1 MKKVFQNLKENTAKE
16 SVQEFKEKIKKAIR
30 NTALLGSNALLIGSA
45 ALIISGC
52 EGCEKKQ
59 NYQYVNELKK
69 TLSQTQVKLSD
80 KELLKCANL
89 ASMQKFTLSTNTMS
103 EIILNINKSNSVSS
117 SKPVLEFL
125 YNISKRENLLTK
137 TKSEVAEFFTKEIE
151 FYKNNFLYKKANEL
165 TKELVDM
172 EMFFS
177 LSQNAKTEILEYL
190 KSRN

>member
-1 MKKVFQNLKENTAKE
+1 
-16 SVQEFKEKIKKAIR
+16 
-30 NTALLGSNALLIGSA
+30 
-45 ALIISGC
+45 
-52 EGCEKKQ
+52 
-59 NYQYVNELKK
+59 
-69 TLSQTQVKLSD
+69 
-80 KELLKCANL
+80 
-89 ASMQKFTLSTNTMS
+89 MS
-103 EIILNINKSNSVSS
+103 EIILNINKSNSISS

-172 EMFFS
+172 EIFFS